1 MLGRLSALSA
11 RLERNR
17 RQLHARS
24 VTDGLTQA
32 TTALAETMLSNDPRP
47 EVWRLAA
54 ARASQLLALINLGA
68 ASLGQPF
75 TPEMIRL
82 IHELR
87 SWSVTMVDASSARAR
102 SVQAR
107 PVQEEEVRLH
117 AVLSRS
123 GA

>member
-68 ASLGQPF
+68 ASLGQPL

-87 SWSVTMVDASSARAR
+87 AWSVTMVDA
-102 SVQAR
+102 R
-107 PVQEEEVRLH
+107 PVQEEVRLH
-117 AVLSRS
+117 AVLSRP
-123 GA
+123 ARTA